1 MSEKMKHSNITVSS
15 GKLQFAELIKAHF
28 YTPFGVPCEHPLP
41 LPLGEMAE
49 RSECPKGKYPGI
61 HLASPLGRGG
71 RAQRVP
77 EGEKYPGIHLA
88 SPLGRGGRAQRGR
101 RGQPMTIPKDNTQ
114 LENARRLRR
123 EMTPHERKL
132 WYLFLRK
139 YPVKI
144 YKQRIIG
151 RFIVDFYCASAGLV
165 IELDGSQHYE
175 PQGLAYDAERSQF
188 LMSLGLEI
196 LRFSNRDIDRNFRG
210 VCTQIDLIIRKRL
223 QDPLSH
229 LR

>member
-1 MSEKMKHSNITVSS
+1 
-15 GKLQFAELIKAHF
+15 
-28 YTPFGVPCEHPLP
+28 
-41 LPLGEMAE
+41 MA
-49 RSECPKGKYPGI
+49 
-61 HLASPLGRGG
+61 
-71 RAQRVP
+71 
-77 EGEKYPGIHLA
+77 
-88 SPLGRGGRAQRGR
+88 
-101 RGQPMTIPKDNTQ
+101 IPKDNKL

-139 YPVKI
+139 YPVKV

-151 RFIVDFYCASAGLV
+151 RFIVDFYCAPAKLV

-175 PQGLAYDAERSQF
+175 TQGVAYDSERSAY
-188 LMSLGLEI
+188 LEGLGLKV
-196 LRFSNRDIDRNFRG
+196 LRFSNRDIDRDFRG
-210 VCTQIDLIIRKRL
+210 VCEQIDITIRNQM

>member
-1 MSEKMKHSNITVSS
+1 MS
-15 GKLQFAELIKAHF
+15 
-28 YTPFGVPCEHPLP
+28 
-41 LPLGEMAE
+41 
-49 RSECPKGKYPGI
+49 
-61 HLASPLGRGG
+61 
-71 RAQRVP
+71 
-77 EGEKYPGIHLA
+77 
-88 SPLGRGGRAQRGR
+88 
-101 RGQPMTIPKDNTQ
+101 IPKDSTQ

-123 EMTPHERKL
+123 EMTAHERKL

-175 PQGLAYDAERSQF
+175 PRGLAYDAERSQF
-188 LMSLGLEI
+188 LMALGLEV

-210 VCTQIDLIIRKRL
+210 VCTQIDCIIQKRL
-223 QDPLSH
+223 
-229 LR
+229 

>member
-1 MSEKMKHSNITVSS
+1 
-15 GKLQFAELIKAHF
+15 
-28 YTPFGVPCEHPLP
+28 
-41 LPLGEMAE
+41 
-49 RSECPKGKYPGI
+49 
-61 HLASPLGRGG
+61 
-71 RAQRVP
+71 
-77 EGEKYPGIHLA
+77 
-88 SPLGRGGRAQRGR
+88 
-101 RGQPMTIPKDNTQ
+101 MTIPKNNSQ

-165 IELDGSQHYE
+165 IEVDGSQHYE
-175 PQGLAYDAERSQF
+175 PQEIAYDVERSAF
-188 LMSLGLEI
+188 LSTLGLDV
-196 LRFSNRDIDRNFRG
+196 LRFSNRDIDRDFRS
-210 VCTQIDLIIRKRL
+210 VCEQIDITIQTRL